1 MLSRNEALDWIVDNA
16 KSWNDLLLNPVD
28 GWCWIKPEGFNTHHL
43 VPLNTGEAPIK
54 EQDWAFALQE
64 KSKKVIPLSSEFTI
78 KCTPTRIDEKYNS
91 LEEAEKL
98 SADYASLSKVL
109 RRAYDQAAIG
119 KGAERH
125 AKDLPFTQQP
135 MQRLQE
141 LYGVGFALGQ
151 AGKKMQESMRLPHD
165 AAIRELLGAINY
177 IAGAVI
183 HMEKENNK

>member
-1 MLSRNEALDWIVDNA
+1 LFLI
-16 KSWNDLLLNPVD
+16 LIL
-28 GWCWIKPEGFNTHHL
+28 
-43 VPLNTGEAPIK
+43 
-54 EQDWAFALQE
+54 
-64 KSKKVIPLSSEFTI
+64 
-78 KCTPTRIDEKYNS
+78 YS

-109 RRAYDQAAIG
+109 RRAYDQAATG

-125 AKDLPFTQQP
+125 AKDLPFSQQP

-183 HMEKENNK
+183 YMEKENNK